1 MNQDPIGLA
10 GGINKNIYIKN
21 PNKGIEPLGLM
32 EELSHIWNIG
42 HGMLLVQD
50 LIIKMPCLQLREN
63 FQEMSCTME
72 RAMHS
77 VIVIGLAL

>member
-1 MNQDPIGLA
+1 
-10 GGINKNIYIKN
+10 
-21 PNKGIEPLGLM
+21 M